1 MTTEKVSLDLSEL
14 QKIEVLGL
22 PFGYKSTKNE
32 EGTTNIVLL
41 PFPNEV
47 DGFNS
52 GLKKFSSETLML
64 LRSKHYFG
72 INIRSQMLDVL
83 YDTFIE
89 KYELKEKSPND
100 YLTLQAIYSEM
111 IIKLGTI
118 VEDFAGICYAC
129 KEYQVNGSDIAQV
142 FLAYSDPTSFYKSII
157 SKTGKRKIKQIFG
170 LPQSKGDL
178 NKIFRDLTEIETELL
193 MKAIESSVNLIQQEF
208 CNVSKTIIRK
218 TKDNVTYYDMYNKLK
233 HGFSPIYPF
242 VIPYPLTAVASS
254 NDFKI
259 EELITEHLFE
269 NITIMHD
276 KLPGQR
282 TTEEQKRYKDEKLAT
297 PAFAAEYINLDTAK
311 NIKEQVVRIT
321 SIYQY
326 LINKYLLISKG
337 DTTLHL
343 FLSKDL
349 VGHEENK
356 KIKLIISDKSRY
368 KI

>member
-1 MTTEKVSLDLSEL
+1 MTTEEIPLDLSEL

-22 PFGYKSTKNE
+22 PFGYKSIQNK

-41 PFPNEV
+41 PFLDEV
-47 DGFNS
+47 DEFNA
-52 GLKKFSSETLML
+52 GLKKFSYETLML
-64 LRSKHYFG
+64 LRSKYYFG

-83 YDTFIE
+83 YDTFID
-89 KYELKEKSPND
+89 KYEQTDKNTND
-100 YLTLQAIYSEM
+100 YLTLQALYSEM

-178 NKIFRDLTEIETELL
+178 NKIFKDLTEVETELL
-193 MKAIESSVNLIQQEF
+193 MRTIESSVNLIQQEF
-208 CNVSKTIIRK
+208 RNVSKTIIRK
-218 TKDNVTYYDMYNKLK
+218 IKDNVTYYDMYNKLK
-233 HGFSPIYPF
+233 HGFSPIYPYI
-242 VIPYPLTAVASS
+242 IPYPLTAITSS

-259 EELITEHLFE
+259 EELITQHLFG
-269 NITIMHD
+269 NLTIMHD

-282 TTEEQKRYKDEKLAT
+282 TIEEQRRYEDKRLAT
-297 PAFAAEYINLDTAK
+297 PAFSAEYINLDKAK
-311 NIKEQVVRIT
+311 DIKDQVTRVT

-326 LINKYLLISKG
+326 LIHKYLLISKG
-337 DTTLHL
+337 DNTLHL
-343 FLSKDL
+343 LLGEDL
-349 VGHEENK
+349 LGQEERT
-356 KIKLIISDKSRY
+356 KIELIISNKSRY
-368 KI
+368 I